1 MPVEPLSESER
12 AKLSRFPEEI
22 PPEDLQR
29 HFTLLDEDLRVVEKR
44 RLDSNRLGFSRLS
57 V

>member
-1 MPVEPLSESER
+1 MPVELLSESER

-29 HFTLLDEDLRVVEKR
+29 HFTLSDEDLRVVEKR
-44 RLDSNRLGFSRLS
+44 RLDSNRF
-57 V
+57 